1 MRSAHACRRLRQ
13 NPDPARPMPPRVRSP
28 KASVS
33 ASDVDAAHAAVVA
46 TKRPRKTKAT
56 VGVQQSAR
64 LGLLSGLIEGT
75 LVMMELIFG
84 LTFTKAGCMWV
95 YKSINGLSSEQEPPA
110 WNSFCMTLASNL
122 IMISWLIFRLSQKSM
137 PVCGLA
143 EMADRLH
150 LWPLRAPTR
159 STWASLSL
167 VFGLHAVGTLG
178 MVGAQYLSG
187 KWIFGWSNYFDE
199 HGEWDYSNSIDMLLL
214 APAREELTFRGLMFA
229 IFYLRGAAFKLATPA
244 PATAVKDEAESS
256 SSSSSSSAAA
266 PSELLRRSLS
276 SDPSPPPAVAPAA
289 ENLAWTGSWKLD
301 CVVASAVTFG
311 VVHLLNLFGARYT
324 RTYIILQVFL
334 GMTLGSFY
342 CFRFVLSEDS
352 MLETILLHAINNA
365 FSSFLPVQEEL
376 DLGSPMVSLPRQ

>member
-1 MRSAHACRRLRQ
+1 
-13 NPDPARPMPPRVRSP
+13 MPPRVRSP
-28 KASVS
+28 KSSVS
-33 ASDVDAAHAAVVA
+33 ASDVDAAHAAVVT
-46 TKRPRKTKAT
+46 TKRTRKVKAT

-84 LTFTKAGCMWV
+84 LTFTKAACMWV
-95 YKSINGLSSEQEPPA
+95 YKSVNGLSSEQEPPA

-122 IMISWLIFRLSQKSM
+122 IMVSWLIFRLSQKSL

-150 LWPLRAPTR
+150 LWPLRAPAR
-159 STWASLSL
+159 STWSSLAL
-167 VFGLHAVGTLG
+167 VFSLHFVGTLG
-178 MVGAQYLSG
+178 MVAAQYLSG

-199 HGEWDYSNSIDMLLL
+199 QGEWDYSNSIDMLLL

-229 IFYLRGAAFKLATPA
+229 IFYLRGAAFKLAPPA
-244 PATAVKDEAESS
+244 PAPAVNDEAV

-266 PSELLRRSLS
+266 PSELLRRSLN
-276 SDPSPPPAVAPAA
+276 SDPSAAAAAPAAA

-301 CVVASAVTFG
+301 CVIASAVTFG

-324 RTYIILQVFL
+324 RTYILLQVFL

-342 CFRFVLSEDS
+342 CFRFVLSDDS

-376 DLGSPMVSLPRQ
+376 DLSSPLVSLPRQEQQRTCARELCAHSR